1 MTTGDLYTLAAAQG
15 IDIDEIPMRA
25 LRAVSFP
32 QGWIAID
39 PAQFPTEAEYKTT
52 LAHEIGHVARHAFYK
67 ADDPTEIKAE
77 CERQANQYA
86 ARLLMPV
93 EAVYSAFQAGQGQ
106 LSTLAAQF
114 GVTTGFAAMALDFY
128 GMEAARA

>member
-1 MTTGDLYTLAAAQG
+1 MTTGDLYTIAAAQG
-15 IDIDEIPMRA
+15 IDIDERPMRE
-25 LRAVSFP
+25 LRAISFP

-39 PAQFPTEAEYKTT
+39 PAKYATDAEYKCD
-52 LAHEIGHVARHAFYK
+52 LAHEIAHCITSSFYPAGAPAETK
-67 ADDPTEIKAE
+67 AK
-77 CERQANQYA
+77 CERTANQYA

-106 LSTLAAQF
+106 LSTLAARF

-128 GMEAARA
+128 GMEGAE